1 MSVLRQA
8 SLLFISLFL
17 IIPAIAQPPM
27 SFNYQAVV
35 RDDAGSVIAN
45 EEVVIEVAILQGG
58 MEGETV
64 FSEMHHTETND
75 FGMVN
80 LQIGSISS
88 LEDVAWDS
96 DDYFVAVSLDDE
108 VMGVTQLLSVPYALH
123 SQTSADS
130 FSGDY
135 DDLDNLPDLDQY
147 ISIDEP
153 EAGDL
158 AWYTGETW
166 QSIPIGEEEQ
176 VLTVSNGEPC
186 WADAPCEDI
195 PESVTD
201 IDGNEYSTV
210 MIGNQLWMAENL
222 RTTRYRD
229 GTDIP
234 ANLSD
239 TDWANT
245 EDGAYAVY
253 PHDNIEGIESESE
266 MVDTYGKLYNF
277 MTIENE
283 SGLCPEGWRVATAD
297 DYDELIMY
305 VAYWGGDKYEDD
317 EGRDES
323 VAGNYLKSCRQINSP
338 LGGDCDTEEHPRW
351 EADNDHYGT
360 DEFVFTAYPAGYRNE
375 NGAFTGIGEHGY
387 FWTSTELSFAMGR
400 WRRLSHS
407 GGWLYSGFEYKEEG
421 YSVRCIKE

>member
-1 MSVLRQA
+1 MFNYRNVV
-8 SLLFISLFL
+8 FFCMTFFL
-17 IIPAIAQPPM
+17 IAAIQAQPPQQ
-27 SFNYQAVV
+27 FNYQAVV
-35 RDDAGSVIAN
+35 RDDAGSVITN
-45 EEVVIEVAILQGG
+45 EEVTIEVAIVQGS

-64 FSEMHHTETND
+64 FTEMHHTETND

-80 LQIGSISS
+80 LQIGSVTS
-88 LEDVAWDS
+88 LEDIHWES
-96 DDYFVAVSLDDE
+96 DEYYVMILLNDE

-135 DDLDNLPDLDQY
+135 DDLENTPDLDQY
-147 ISIDEP
+147 IDIEAP

-158 AWYTGETW
+158 AWYTGENW
-166 QSIPIGEEEQ
+166 QSLTIGEEEQ
-176 VLTVSNGEPC
+176 VLTVSAGEPH
-186 WADAPCEDI
+186 WADPPCDDI
-195 PESVTD
+195 PDSVTD
-201 IDGNEYSTV
+201 IDGNEYETV

-234 ANLSD
+234 TGLSD

-253 PHDNIEGIESESE
+253 PHNNVTGIDSASE
-266 MVDTYGKLYNF
+266 MVDIFGKLYNF
-277 MTIENE
+277 MTIENDK
-283 SGLCPEGWRVATAD
+283 GLCPEGWRVGTAD
-297 DYDELIMY
+297 DYDGLAMY
-305 VAYWGGDKYEDD
+305 VAYWGGNKQDEHPDK
-317 EGRDES
+317 DES

-360 DEFVFTAYPAGYRNE
+360 DEFGFNALPAGYRNE
-375 NGAFTGIGEHGY
+375 YGTFTGIGEHGY

-400 WRRLSHS
+400 WRRLWNS
-407 GGWLYSGFEYKEEG
+407 GGWFYSGFEYKEEG